1 MNITKQQHDDL
12 HAVITVSLDPADY
25 LEPFEKAVKSYAKK
39 ANMPGFRPGMVP
51 AGMVKKMVGE
61 SLMAEEVNRILQRS
75 LQDYFEEQ
83 KFDLMG
89 NALPSD
95 EDKDKELPSWQ
106 SPATLDYKFDIA
118 FAPSFELQTGKGS
131 FTRRYIQVSEEQI
144 ANQISRLQQRFGS
157 ISYPETIEKNDL
169 VYADIT
175 ELQEDGE
182 VKPGGIFVNGPVWIE
197 SIKDEETLAAF
208 LGKQKEDVIVADIQK
223 LAANET
229 DRAGLLKI
237 KPEELEAHGQTYRI
251 KITAISR
258 MQAADLNAE
267 FFAKVFGEEVDNEEA
282 FRTRIRR
289 QIEDTYKKD
298 SDTLLYNEIQKT
310 LLEQNPLTLPEAF
323 LKRWIA
329 AVSEKPMTSEE
340 IEADFDNYRKY
351 LHWKL
356 IEKKLT
362 DRFEIRVEAEDLK
375 NYLRNFYI
383 SQYTQY
389 VGSMPEEEHIQAYV
403 NKSLRERK
411 EIEGIADKIVTEKL
425 IEAFEKH
432 FEVTSV
438 FMDEEK
444 FYETQ
449 TP

>member
-1 MNITKQQHDDL
+1 MNITKQQQDDL

-51 AGMVKKMVGE
+51 AGMVKKMVGQ

-83 KFDLMG
+83 QFDLMG

-95 EDKDKELPSWQ
+95 EDKDKDLPNWQ
-106 SPATLDYKFDIA
+106 SPSTLDYKFDIA
-118 FAPSFELQTGKGS
+118 FAPSFELQTGSGS
-131 FTRRYIQVSEEQI
+131 YTRRYIQVSDDQI
-144 ANQISRLQQRFGS
+144 ENQINRLKQRFGS

-182 VKPGGIFVNGPVWIE
+182 VKPGGVFVNGPLWIE

-208 LGKQKEDVIVADIQK
+208 LGKKKDDVIEADIQK

-229 DRAGLLKI
+229 DRAALLKI
-237 KPEELEAHGQTYRI
+237 KPEELAAHGNTYRV

-258 MQAADLNAE
+258 MQPAEMNAE

-310 LLEQNPLTLPEAF
+310 LIEQNPLTLPEAF
-323 LKRWIA
+323 IKRWIA

-362 DRFEIRVEAEDLK
+362 DRFEIKVEADDLK

-389 VGSMPEEEHIQAYV
+389 VGSMPEEENIQAYV

-425 IEAFEKH
+425 IDAFEKH
-432 FEVTSV
+432 FQVTSV